1 MKKEKKKRK
10 KKLVKNR
17 IKSLLLPILV
27 IKVIFIMNLKEKILI
42 KRFILE
48 TLGTILGAFVM
59 AVAISLFLLPNK
71 LSSGG
76 VAGIATITY
85 YLFGVPMGISMLVI
99 NVPLFLMSILKIG
112 KKFFVES
119 IIGTIS
125 LSVFI
130 DILDKVTPLTEDK
143 FLACIYGGILMGVGT
158 AIILKSN
165 SSTGG
170 TDLFSYIARIYKPTM
185 KVGEIIFLIDIA
197 IVGLNMIFLREIEIG
212 LYSAIAIYL
221 MGKIIDILFE
231 GIYFTKLI
239 YIVSDKAEEIAKEIG
254 KTIGRGTTG
263 IYGKGMYTNTDKLI
277 LMCAVTRKDVGKT
290 IQIIRKIDKRS
301 FVIITNSREVLG
313 LGFKNE

>member
-1 MKKEKKKRK
+1 M
-10 KKLVKNR
+10 
-17 IKSLLLPILV
+17 SG
-27 IKVIFIMNLKEKILI
+27 KEKIQI
-42 KRFILE
+42 KKTVIE
-48 TLGTILGAFVM
+48 VLGTILGAFII
-59 AVAISLFLLPNK
+59 AVAVSLFLLPNK

-76 VAGIATITY
+76 VAGVATITY
-85 YLFGVPMGISMLVI
+85 YLLSLPMGISMLII
-99 NVPLFLMSILKIG
+99 NIPLFLMSILKIG
-112 KKFFVES
+112 KTFFMKS
-119 IIGTIS
+119 ILGTVC

-130 DILDKVTPLTEDK
+130 DILDKVTPLTSDK

-158 AIILKSN
+158 AILLKVN

-170 TDLFSYIARIYKPTM
+170 TDLFSYIAKIYKPTI
-185 KVGEIIFLIDIA
+185 KVGEIIFLIDIG
-197 IVGLNMIFLREIEIG
+197 IVALNMIFLKEIEIG

-254 KTIGRGTTG
+254 KQIGRGTTG
-263 IYGKGMYTNTDKLI
+263 IYGKGMYTNSDKLI
-277 LMCAVTRKDVGKT
+277 LMCAVTRKDVGHT
-290 IQIIRKIDKRS
+290 IQIIREIDKKG